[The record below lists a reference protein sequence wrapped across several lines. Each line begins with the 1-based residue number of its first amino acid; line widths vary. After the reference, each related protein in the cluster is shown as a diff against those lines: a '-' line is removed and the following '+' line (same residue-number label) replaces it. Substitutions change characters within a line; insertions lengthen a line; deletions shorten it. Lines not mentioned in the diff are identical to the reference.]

1 MHSPYRQG
9 HWTFAGRKHHGSGE
23 CDRQGLFCPMRDALH
38 ICQQAAKA
46 APICPTASHRPMGLF
61 GRLPLPQVTSRRGV
75 RVGFLLRRGDS

>member
-1 MHSPYRQG
+1 
-9 HWTFAGRKHHGSGE
+9 
-23 CDRQGLFCPMRDALH
+23 MRDALH